1 MRVRA
6 KDNAK
11 RLFSQA
17 MSVIMEVVQ
26 QQRDRDLLQLG
37 ELEDAKRLADNTKAT
52 ASLVAQKAVEA
63 KVFKPRAFGYR
74 FRFWRFPQVSR
85 PWRG

>member
-52 ASLVAQKAVEA
+52 ASLVTQKAVRSEA
-63 KVFKPRAFGYR
+63 PLTR
-74 FRFWRFPQVSR
+74 
-85 PWRG
+85 RGANGRNW